1 MKQIIISNSV
11 FKHDGK
17 ELEFIGIF
25 EESKG
30 YSMFYKDNNHTEFL
44 EDGTEI
50 IEPAYKNPL
59 EILLP
64 KTKGFIT
71 PFDEI
76 ENPFKFYNLLTNGVE
91 SEELEFINKL
101 AKNIGF
107 ELAPVFNIEIF
118 SDSWS
123 YKDPIYDKK
132 GNPIKLPNGEIY
144 REPYRE
150 QIVTDEALTELGIA
164 FLTRIVGTL
173 KAKGFKDSYNL
184 DELDKLALEVV
195 TPIIEELKLEELEEL
210 KAELVPNLLD
220 GTKPTKT
227 RKLLASY
234 LEDKHGIILRK
245 DSGELYK
252 REPTGYTFISLDD
265 LIILLSEDLG
275 TNIVSN
281 KDLLEAIASISSRLV
296 PVHNIVKFPN
306 LVYDIDNFQIIEPRE
321 PIFSLVESKYDYNPE
336 AESTI
341 LKEFLYSSLARETE
355 EETEKTVKGL
365 LQLIGYLFTSGNKY
379 NILPILAGV
388 SGGGKSVLTN
398 ILTHIFGK
406 DKIADLGLQQM
417 NKDPHGLASLSN
429 KHLNFIRDSEGGLIE
444 DNGNLKKL
452 IGNEDIGVNPKYKP
466 PYIIPKEEVPKTVLI
481 ANNIPRFRTKSD
493 IINKLVIIE
502 FLVRFRGTD
511 KENPNLEEEILA
523 NPNEI
528 EWLIYQSIE
537 AYKEIQQGQ
546 DFILKLPVDE
556 TLKLMDKHTNPISY
570 LLGLVIEEHNPAK
583 AEELEKSILTH
594 ELNQVLIY
602 MAGVY
607 GVDIELDKNG
617 LIPARL
623 LLTAIKKEFNLE
635 DGETVPITDS
645 YGETKDINRKYETR
659 TKYIRDSFSGDIDY
673 YREYPNLIAN
683 EKYWSILEE
692 LAIK

>member
-1 MKQIIISNSV
+1 MKEIIIRNGI
-11 FKHDGK
+11 FKHNNK
-17 ELEFIGIF
+17 ELEFIAIF

-30 YSMFYKDNNHTEFL
+30 YSIYYKDVNNMEFL
-44 EDGTEI
+44 DNGTRI
-50 IEPAYKNPL
+50 TKPTYKNPL
-59 EILLP
+59 EILLEE
-64 KTKGFIT
+64 TKGFIS
-71 PFDEI
+71 PIDEI
-76 ENPFKFYNLLTNGVE
+76 ETPFKFYNVLTSGNIPK
-91 SEELEFINKL
+91 ELEIINKIAHYIGL
-101 AKNIGF
+101 EISPALNIK
-107 ELAPVFNIEIF
+107 VY
-118 SDSWS
+118 SDEWS
-123 YKDPIYDKK
+123 YKEPVYNKR
-132 GNPIKLPNGEIY
+132 GEPMKLPNGEIY
-144 REPYRE
+144 REAYKE
-150 QIVTDEALTELGIA
+150 QLITDEALTELGIT
-164 FLTRIVGTL
+164 FLTRTVGTL
-173 KAKGFKDSYNL
+173 KFKRVNDGDIL
-184 DELDKLALEVV
+184 EELDQLAIDII
-195 TPIIEELKLEELEEL
+195 TPILEELKLEELEEL
-210 KAELVPNLLD
+210 KADLVPRLIN
-220 GTKPTKT
+220 GTKPTRT
-227 RKLLASY
+227 RKELARY
-234 LEDKHGIILRK
+234 LEEKHGIILRK
-245 DSGELYK
+245 DSGEIYK
-252 REPTGYTFISLDD
+252 REPTGYSFISLDD
-265 LIILLSEDLG
+265 LIILLSNDLG
-275 TNIVSN
+275 ANTVSN
-281 KDLLEAIASISSRLV
+281 KDLLEAITSISSRLV

-306 LVYDIDNFQIIEPRE
+306 LVYDIDKFQVIEPKE
-321 PIFSLVESKYDYNPE
+321 PIFSLVESKYKYNPE

-341 LKEFLYSSLARETE
+341 LKNFLYSSLARETE
-355 EETEKTVKGL
+355 TETENTVKGL
-365 LQLIGYLFTSGNKY
+365 LELIGYLFTSGNKY

-511 KENPNLEEEILA
+511 KENPNLEEEILE
-523 NPNEI
+523 NPQEI
-528 EWLIYQSIE
+528 EWLIYNSIE
-537 AYKEIQQGQ
+537 AYKEIHQGQ
-546 DFILKLPVDE
+546 DFRLKLPVDE

-583 AEELEKSILTH
+583 AENLDKPILTH

-602 MAGVY
+602 LAGIY

-617 LIPARL
+617 LIPAKL

-635 DGETVPITDS
+635 DGETVIIMDKYEERKEIT
-645 YGETKDINRKYETR
+645 RKYESR
-659 TKYIRDSFSGDIDY
+659 TKYYKDSFSNETDY

-683 EKYWSILEE
+683 EKYWSIIEE
-692 LAIK
+692 LSID

>member
-1 MKQIIISNSV
+1 M
-11 FKHDGK
+11 
-17 ELEFIGIF
+17 
-25 EESKG
+25 
-30 YSMFYKDNNHTEFL
+30 
-44 EDGTEI
+44 
-50 IEPAYKNPL
+50 
-59 EILLP
+59 
-64 KTKGFIT
+64 
-71 PFDEI
+71 
-76 ENPFKFYNLLTNGVE
+76 
-91 SEELEFINKL
+91 
-101 AKNIGF
+101 
-107 ELAPVFNIEIF
+107 
-118 SDSWS
+118 
-123 YKDPIYDKK
+123 
-132 GNPIKLPNGEIY
+132 
-144 REPYRE
+144 
-150 QIVTDEALTELGIA
+150 
-164 FLTRIVGTL
+164 
-173 KAKGFKDSYNL
+173 
-184 DELDKLALEVV
+184 
-195 TPIIEELKLEELEEL
+195 
-210 KAELVPNLLD
+210 
-220 GTKPTKT
+220 
-227 RKLLASY
+227 
-234 LEDKHGIILRK
+234 
-245 DSGELYK
+245 
-252 REPTGYTFISLDD
+252 
-265 LIILLSEDLG
+265 
-275 TNIVSN
+275 
-281 KDLLEAIASISSRLV
+281 
-296 PVHNIVKFPN
+296 
-306 LVYDIDNFQIIEPRE
+306 
-321 PIFSLVESKYDYNPE
+321 ESKYDYNPE

>member
-1 MKQIIISNSV
+1 MKEIIISNGI
-11 FKHDGK
+11 FKHNNK
-17 ELEFIGIF
+17 ELEYIGLFI
-25 EESKG
+25 ESRG
-30 YSMFYKDNNHTEFL
+30 YQVYYKDGTNIEFL
-44 EDGTEI
+44 DNGTEI
-50 IEPAYKNPL
+50 IDPKYINPL
-59 EILLP
+59 GVLLEDSN
-64 KTKGFIT
+64 GFIA
-71 PFDEI
+71 PVEEI
-76 ENPFKFYNLLTNGVE
+76 ENPFKFYNILTSGNIPK
-91 SEELEFINKL
+91 ELEAINKM
-101 AKNIGF
+101 AHYIG
-107 ELAPVFNIEIF
+107 LKIAPLLDIEVY

-123 YKDPIYDKK
+123 YREPSLDSR
-132 GNPIKLPNGEIY
+132 GNPILLADGT
-144 REPYRE
+144 PYRE
-150 QIVTDEALTELGIA
+150 AYREQLVTDEALTELGLT
-164 FLTRIVGTL
+164 FLARIVGTL
-173 KAKGFKDSYNL
+173 KTNKIRNTDIRE
-184 DELDKLALEVV
+184 ELDPLELK
-195 TPIIEELKLEELEEL
+195 TINPILEELRLEELEEL
-210 KAELVPNLLD
+210 KASLVPRLLD

-227 RKLLASY
+227 RKELASY
-234 LEDKHGIILRK
+234 LEEQHGIILRK

-252 REPTGYTFISLDD
+252 REPTGYSFISLDD

-275 TNIVSN
+275 ANIVSN

-306 LVYDIDNFQIIEPRE
+306 LVYDISKFQIITPSE
-321 PIFSLVESKYDYNPE
+321 PIFSLVESKYNYNPK

-355 EETEKTVKGL
+355 EETDRTVKGL
-365 LQLIGYLFTSGNKY
+365 LELIGYLFTSGNKY

-502 FLVRFRGTD
+502 FLVKFRGTD
-511 KENPNLEEEILA
+511 RENPNLEEEILA
-523 NPNEI
+523 NPQEI
-528 EWLIYQSIE
+528 EWLIYNSIE

-583 AEELEKSILTH
+583 AMELEKPILTH

-602 MAGVY
+602 MAGIY

-635 DGETVPITDS
+635 DGETVPNPNG
-645 YGETKDINRKYETR
+645 YEDINRKYETK
-659 TKYIRDSFSGDIDY
+659 TIYINDKLTDNREYF
-673 YREYPNLIAN
+673 REYPNLIAS

>member
-1 MKQIIISNSV
+1 MKEIIVSNDI
-11 FKHDGK
+11 FKHNDK
-17 ELEFIGIF
+17 ELEFIGLFI
-25 EESKG
+25 ESKG
-30 YSMFYKDNNHTEFL
+30 YAIYIKHNNHYKETL
-44 EDGTEI
+44 KDGTDILETI
-50 IEPAYKNPL
+50 YLNPIASINNGFIEPYQ
-59 EILLP
+59 EI
-64 KTKGFIT
+64 
-71 PFDEI
+71 D
-76 ENPFKFYNLLTNGVE
+76 NPFKFYSILTSGEIPQELNLNR
-91 SEELEFINKL
+91 I
-101 AKNIGF
+101 AKWIGK
-107 ELAPVFNIEIF
+107 EIAPLLDVKIY
-118 SDSWS
+118 SDEWS
-123 YKDPIYDKK
+123 YSDPITDKK
-132 GNPIKLPNGEIY
+132 GNPIILNNG
-144 REPYRE
+144 EPYRE
-150 QIVTDEALTELGIA
+150 AYREQLITDEAITDLGIT
-164 FLTRIVGTL
+164 FLVGVVGTL
-173 KAKGFKDSYNL
+173 KTNKMKKTNIL
-184 DELDKLALEVV
+184 KELDQLQLEAIN
-195 TPIIEELKLEELEEL
+195 PILEELKLEELEEL
-210 KAELVPNLLD
+210 RANLVPKLLD
-220 GTKPTKT
+220 GTKPTRT
-227 RKLLASY
+227 RKELASY
-234 LEDKHGIILRK
+234 LEEQHGIILRK

-252 REPTGYTFISLDD
+252 REPTGYSFISLDD
-265 LIILLSEDLG
+265 LIILLSNDLG
-275 TNIVSN
+275 ANVVSN

-296 PVHNIVKFPN
+296 PTHNIVKFPN
-306 LVYDIDNFQIIEPRE
+306 LVYDIANFKVIEPKE
-321 PIFSLVESKYDYNPE
+321 PIFSLVESKYRYNPK

-365 LQLIGYLFTSGNKY
+365 LELIGYLFTSGNKY

-493 IINKLVIIE
+493 IINKLIIIE
-502 FLVRFRGTD
+502 FLVKFRGTD

-528 EWLIYQSIE
+528 EWLIYNSIE

-546 DFILKLPVDE
+546 DFILKLPIDE

-583 AEELEKSILTH
+583 ALELDQPILTH

-602 MAGVY
+602 LAEVY

-635 DGETVPITDS
+635 DGETVPNPNGYEDIT
-645 YGETKDINRKYETR
+645 RKYETK
-659 TKYIRDSFSGDIDY
+659 TIYYKDSLSDETEYF
-673 YREYPNLIAN
+673 REYPNLIAN
-683 EKYWSILEE
+683 EKYWNILEE
-692 LAIK
+692 LAKK